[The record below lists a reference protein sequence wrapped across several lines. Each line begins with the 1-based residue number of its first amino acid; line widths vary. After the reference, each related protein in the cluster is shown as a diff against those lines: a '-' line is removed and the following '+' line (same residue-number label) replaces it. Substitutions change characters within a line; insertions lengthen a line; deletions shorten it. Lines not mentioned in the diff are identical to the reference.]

1 MFHNS
6 TDLSVFWIKK
16 DLVSKKK
23 YFENIKNIIGY
34 TVCI

>member
-6 TDLSVFWIKK
+6 TDFSVFWIKK
-16 DLVSKKK
+16 DLVSKKIILK
-23 YFENIKNIIGY
+23 TLKNIIGY